1 MKAAG
6 AISRSALFL
15 GIFAALAAALI
26 AWTWNTTKAD
36 IERSVRAAEARQLL
50 EIFPASTHNNS
61 LIDDRFTL
69 QPDTPLLELR
79 RERSGYTVRRNDDVV
94 GVILPATARDGYS
107 GDIELLVGVTAD
119 GTVAGARVVSHK
131 ETPGL
136 GDGIDIR
143 KSPWILNFEGRSLI
157 SPAQP
162 DWGVKKDGGAF
173 DQFTGA
179 TVTPRAVVAAIRR
192 TLEYQT
198 LHRAQLFEEEI
209 ANNAPVET
217 GP

>member
-1 MKAAG
+1 MKVAS

-50 EIFPASTHNNS
+50 EIFPANTHNNS

-69 QPDTPLLELR
+69 EADTPLLELR
-79 RERSGYTVRRNDDVV
+79 RDRSGYTVRHNNGVV

-107 GDIELLVGVTAD
+107 GDIELLVGINSD

-143 KSPWILNFEGRSLI
+143 KSPWILSFTGRSLV
-157 SPAQP
+157 SPLQS
-162 DWGVKKDGGAF
+162 DWGVKKD
-173 DQFTGA
+173 
-179 TVTPRAVVAAIRR
+179 
-192 TLEYQT
+192 
-198 LHRAQLFEEEI
+198 
-209 ANNAPVET
+209 
-217 GP
+217 

>member
-94 GVILPATARDGYS
+94 GVILPATARDGYT

-198 LHRAQLFEEEI
+198 LHRAQLFEEAI